1 MNTDLMKSELVFEV
15 RPESLFQ
22 MLFPLETQSS
32 NLYLFV
38 HYQKQN
44 MHQRLVNQLKSFHYN
59 LFPFLFTSSVYFCE
73 HDILFVPSF
82 PCPAVHIL
90 MTFLICFLNMITT
103 SNAPTTTNPTPANK
117 LPIRSFCSGL
127 FGSTQYPTPF
137 CLFTTVCPAG
147 QFCGKYPSRLPLS
160 HWNPPGHGNSVL
172 ALSCSTHSV
181 PTFVQTFVP

>member
-73 HDILFVPSF
+73 HDIFLIPSF
-82 PCPAVHIL
+82 PRPAVHYPNTLL
-90 MTFLICFLNMITT
+90 MKTAIVSRNTAAMITIAIT
-103 SNAPTTTNPTPANK
+103 SIPNVCKSPNTKFVIPFTK
-117 LPIRSFCSGL
+117 LFM
-127 FGSTQYPTPF
+127 
-137 CLFTTVCPAG
+137 
-147 QFCGKYPSRLPLS
+147 
-160 HWNPPGHGNSVL
+160 
-172 ALSCSTHSV
+172 
-181 PTFVQTFVP
+181 